1 VNRGEC
7 QKLIED
13 YVGWLRKGLS
23 VEVVGQ
29 ACELTTP
36 FLDRHNDHLQVY
48 ATRRNGTIILSDD
61 GYILSDLRTSGLE
74 VDTPKRKMVLDSV
87 LKGLGVRAENNQL
100 MVEASAS
107 NLGQRLHSL
116 VQAMLAVN
124 DMFVMAQPRVA
135 SFFFEDVQN
144 FLESHDIRFTARVK
158 LAGKSGYDHGV
169 DFVIP
174 KSRKSPERIL
184 QAIATPKKEN
194 ISAYL
199 WILSDTRAARTAGSE
214 SEAESYAFLNDQEQ
228 SVGGDVIEA
237 LSAYKVTPAIWSQR
251 QQYVAALAS

>member
-1 VNRGEC
+1 MNRGEC

-23 VEVVGQ
+23 AEEIGQ

-48 ATRRNGTIILSDD
+48 ATRRNGTIVLSDD
-61 GYILSDLRTSGLE
+61 GYVLSDLRTSGLE

-87 LKGLGVRAENNQL
+87 LKGLGVRSENNQL
-100 MVEASAS
+100 TVEASAS

-135 SFFFEDVQN
+135 TFFFEDVQN
-144 FLESHDIRFTARVK
+144 FLDSHEIRYTARVK
-158 LAGKSGYDHGV
+158 LAGKSGYDHPV

-174 KSRKSPERIL
+174 KSPKRPERIL
-184 QAIATPKKEN
+184 QAIGSPKKEN
-194 ISAYL
+194 ISTYL
-199 WILSDTRAARTAGSE
+199 WILSDTRAARTSGSE
-214 SEAESYAFLNDQEQ
+214 SETEAYAFLNDQEQ
-228 SVGGDVIEA
+228 SVGGDIIEA
-237 LSAYKVTPAIWSQR
+237 LSAYRVAPAIWSQR
-251 QQYVAALAS
+251 SQYVDALAA

>member
-1 VNRGEC
+1 MNRAEC
-7 QKLIED
+7 QKLINS
-13 YVGWLRKGLS
+13 YVDWLRQGIS
-23 VEVVGQ
+23 VEEVGT

-48 ATRRNGTIILSDD
+48 AVRQNGKIVLSDD

-87 LKGLGVRAENNQL
+87 LNGLGVRVEDNRL
-100 MVEASAS
+100 LVEASAS

-135 SFFFEDVQN
+135 SFFFEDVRA
-144 FLESHDIRFTARVK
+144 FLDSHDIRYTARVK

-169 DFVIP
+169 DFLIP
-174 KSRKSPERIL
+174 KSKDRPERIL
-184 QAIATPKKEN
+184 QAIAAPKRDN
-194 ISAYL
+194 IFAYL
-199 WILSDTRAARTAGSE
+199 WTLNDTRAARTADSND
-214 SEAESYAFLNDQEQ
+214 EAEAYAILNDQEN

-237 LSAYKVTPAIWSQR
+237 LNAYRVVPAVWSHR
-251 QQYVAALAS
+251 DEYVKALAG